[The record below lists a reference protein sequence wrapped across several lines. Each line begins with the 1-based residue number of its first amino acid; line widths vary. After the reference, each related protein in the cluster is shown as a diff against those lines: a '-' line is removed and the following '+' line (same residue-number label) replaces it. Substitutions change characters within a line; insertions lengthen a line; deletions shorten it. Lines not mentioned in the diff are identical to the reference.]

1 MTQIQM
7 GFEGK
12 TVRIPLESI
21 LPTKNL
27 PKKITQSVKFDTI
40 LTSIRELGII
50 EPLAVHPEKVK
61 QGQFHTY
68 VLLDGHIRLEA
79 LKQLGCKHAVCLIA
93 KEDEG
98 YTYNRQ
104 TNRLSTIQEH
114 KMFLEAIQKGVPPE
128 KIAQV
133 LNVNIKQ
140 IRERQNLLKGIA
152 PEVAELLKNQQIGLR
167 VFSVLRKMKPM
178 RQIEAAEMMLSANRF
193 TLSYAEMILATTRED
208 QLIRPKKIKRSE
220 ATAEEITHMER
231 EMEKLRNDYHTVED
245 TLSETILTL
254 VIAKG
259 YLNKL
264 LRNTAIFDFLHRHY
278 PELSNEIEQIIPT
291 ITVNASD
298 QGERKIAF

>member
-27 PKKITQSVKFDTI
+27 PKKIIQSAKFDTI
-40 LTSIRELGII
+40 LTSIRELGVI

-61 QGQFHTY
+61 RGQSQTY

-79 LKQLGCKHAVCLIA
+79 LKQLGCKYAVCLIS

-114 KMFLEAIQKGVPPE
+114 KMFLEAIQKGIPPE

-193 TLSYAEMILATTRED
+193 SFSYAEMILATTRED
-208 QLIRPKKIKRSE
+208 QLISPKKIKRSE
-220 ATAEEITHMER
+220 ATAEEIAHMER
-231 EMEKLRNDYHTVED
+231 EMEKLRNDYHSVED

-278 PELSNEIEQIIPT
+278 PELSSEIEQIIPT
-291 ITVNASD
+291 ITVNAPD
-298 QGERKIAF
+298 QGEGKIAF